1 MVVSI
6 VIPRVK
12 IVITTIMIVITTVS
26 VVVPTLL
33 PVIPTKKIV
42 ITIVITTIY
51 DDSIDG
57 CNNSKNTYT
66 DSNKVMRAVWIV
78 ITTVTKL

>member
-6 VIPRVK
+6 VIPTVT
-12 IVITTIMIVITTVS
+12 IVITTIVIVITTVLI
-26 VVVPTLL
+26 VVPTLL
-33 PVIPTKKIV
+33 PVIPTK
-42 ITIVITTIY
+42 TIVITTIY

-57 CNNSKNTYT
+57 CNNSNNTYT
-66 DSNKVMRAVWIV
+66 DSNKVMRTVWIA